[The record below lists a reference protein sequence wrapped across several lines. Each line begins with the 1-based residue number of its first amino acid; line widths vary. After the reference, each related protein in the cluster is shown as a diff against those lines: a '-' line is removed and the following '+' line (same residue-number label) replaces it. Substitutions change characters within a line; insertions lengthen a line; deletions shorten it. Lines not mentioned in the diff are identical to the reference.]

1 MDNQNRKHN
10 ACRGI
15 SLFLLGCILLYPNVV
30 YLLANASGA
39 TYLLTS
45 ILYALPLL
53 VLVGLLPKRW
63 MYIVVA
69 VLLSVTSIIDLTMVD
84 LYNSYLLPG
93 AAISAI
99 KTNPQ
104 EASEFY
110 HTNLSETLHWI
121 PVIAMCAISCITYRR
136 PLYNKVSL
144 IAGIVSLVLPI
155 GFVSAKM
162 MVSYHSALTLRY
174 FVDNRILNRPPYNVF
189 FQSVNTGKELHKR
202 AMMSS
207 AKDTDF
213 GATRFTPPMREVYIL
228 AIGESLRYNNLSLN
242 GIYPRSTTPQLESF
256 NNLILFDNYYSQACL
271 TMLSVPMLVTRATPD
286 NYDLNFAERSIVEPF
301 RECGFKT
308 FTIVSNT
315 NLLSSETYLSDGV
328 DSLIVVPN
336 VVKDGTIVS
345 GDKTMIHIVDSLTQE
360 HDKLFIMM
368 QFLGNHSFYT
378 NYEPE
383 FDIYRPNANLCT
395 PSERATCDSLYI
407 NAYDNSILYTDYIL
421 SSIIR
426 KIDCPNTISAFVFAS
441 DHGEGINKDGGGHG
455 GNCTPSK
462 EEYHVPFIFW
472 YSDDYATFYGD
483 KVAHAKTHQA
493 ARLNGDCMFYSVCD
507 MAGIT
512 LDSAYAEP
520 TWSVFS
526 ASFQE
531 HERKVLVPDGVTCIS
546 VD

>member
-213 GATRFTPPMREVYIL
+213 GATRFTPPPHARSVYFGYRRV
-228 AIGESLRYNNLSLN
+228 ASL
-242 GIYPRSTTPQLESF
+242 
-256 NNLILFDNYYSQACL
+256 
-271 TMLSVPMLVTRATPD
+271 
-286 NYDLNFAERSIVEPF
+286 
-301 RECGFKT
+301 
-308 FTIVSNT
+308 
-315 NLLSSETYLSDGV
+315 
-328 DSLIVVPN
+328 
-336 VVKDGTIVS
+336 
-345 GDKTMIHIVDSLTQE
+345 
-360 HDKLFIMM
+360 
-368 QFLGNHSFYT
+368 
-378 NYEPE
+378 
-383 FDIYRPNANLCT
+383 
-395 PSERATCDSLYI
+395 
-407 NAYDNSILYTDYIL
+407 
-421 SSIIR
+421 
-426 KIDCPNTISAFVFAS
+426 
-441 DHGEGINKDGGGHG
+441 
-455 GNCTPSK
+455 
-462 EEYHVPFIFW
+462 
-472 YSDDYATFYGD
+472 
-483 KVAHAKTHQA
+483 
-493 ARLNGDCMFYSVCD
+493 
-507 MAGIT
+507 
-512 LDSAYAEP
+512 
-520 TWSVFS
+520 
-526 ASFQE
+526 
-531 HERKVLVPDGVTCIS
+531 
-546 VD
+546 